1 MIIVKGGSLKAVTEL
16 LCSESDPIASWPV
29 AYGPGSRMTVM
40 SDPAGSIV
48 GEYVYDGTSWN
59 LAPLPGTDAKL
70 EDAITAL
77 GSLLTALG
85 SLLTAVSAIDERH
98 PITKGEATTGSYGY
112 LTDEAKD
119 FTGITGGLLS
129 ILVGGVEYLRPITL
143 AAGSRI
149 DFDPLV
155 PASPAQVT
163 IGSGV
168 GTEGQV
174 DIAVIAA
181 GAAGNAYSLSI
192 VNGDTDTATDSIA
205 LVEDV
210 LTVTVDSDAQGDP
223 RELAAGT
230 LATLINETAGVMDL
244 FSADGI
250 GFAPGTIPVTAEPV
264 PFAGGDDGEY
274 VSPGDAYAVL
284 SLSIT
289 APEA

>member
-29 AYGPGSRMTVM
+29 AYGAGSRMAVM
-40 SDPAGSIV
+40 SDPPGSIV

-59 LAPLPGTDAKL
+59 LAPLPSTDAKL
-70 EDAITAL
+70 DDTI
-77 GSLLTALG
+77 TALG
-85 SLLTAVSAIDERH
+85 SLLTAVSAIDDRH

-112 LTDEAKD
+112 LTDDAKD
-119 FTGITGGLLS
+119 FSGITGGLLS

-163 IGSGV
+163 VGSGE
-168 GTEGQV
+168 GTEGKV
-174 DIAVIAA
+174 DIAVIAT
-181 GAAGNAYSLSI
+181 GTAGNAYSLSI
-192 VNGDTDTATDSIA
+192 VNGDTDTATDSVA
-205 LVEDV
+205 LEGTV

-223 RELAAGT
+223 RDLAAGT
-230 LATLINETAGVMDL
+230 LATLINETAGVLDI
-244 FSADGI
+244 FSADGV

-264 PFAGGDDGEY
+264 PFTGGDDGEY